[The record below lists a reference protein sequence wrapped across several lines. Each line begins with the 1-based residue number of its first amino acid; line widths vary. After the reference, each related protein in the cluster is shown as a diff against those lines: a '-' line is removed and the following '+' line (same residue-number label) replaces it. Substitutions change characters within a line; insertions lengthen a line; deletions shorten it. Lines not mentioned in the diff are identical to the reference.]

1 VEIVVSVLIGA
12 AAGGLALLFCKSCQ
26 TSEWSTLAV
35 GILGA
40 LLGMVSNVWIGFLA
54 RFGASV
60 TSGLGA
66 VLVLLLWIVAQ
77 KLLVAAVVPG
87 EQD

>member
-1 VEIVVSVLIGA
+1 
-12 AAGGLALLFCKSCQ
+12 
-26 TSEWSTLAV
+26 LAV

-54 RFGASV
+54 RFGAPV

-66 VLVLLLWIVAQ
+66 VLVLLVWIVAQ
-77 KLLVAAVVPG
+77 KLLVATAIPA
-87 EQD
+87 ERDQ